1 MRVILITSGSVL
13 LLTFA
18 SFFIYEYASYRQF
31 MLRQTSTL
39 GAIIARNSTAALAFT
54 DQDEAN
60 DILSALKAEEGIV
73 AGCLYDKD
81 GKIFAVYPPGEP
93 SQTFPKYISA
103 LQYRYSDGYLEGFQA
118 VQQGGQRLGTLYLK
132 ASMVEMR
139 RRVATYSGVALAVT
153 VLGFALAFVLS
164 RQLQRNI
171 TIPIVSLAITSRMIS
186 ERHDYSVRAK
196 KLSHDEI
203 GLLTDAF
210 NQMLIQIERQNRE
223 IVKARE
229 SLKEYAELLEA
240 RVNERT
246 QQYREQRDFIETV
259 LESSVESIIVYDR
272 DTTILRV
279 NRKFEELYRLR
290 KEDIIGKKLLN
301 VFPGATTGMD
311 QFNRAV
317 AGETIH
323 TSYHHV
329 SIVNKVF
336 ESFYIPLRN
345 QKNEVY
351 AVLVSAH
358 DITEV
363 VEAGEILKAS
373 AEQLQLAN
381 EELKRK
387 NNELEQFAYVA
398 SHDLQ
403 EPLRK
408 IQTFIELA
416 KRSYADE
423 PSAKRYMDKIEI
435 SAARM
440 SSLIRDVLDYSR
452 LGQPM
457 ETIEIVDLNT
467 VLENVVLDFEL
478 LISQKNASIKKGR
491 LPTVRGHKLQLHQL
505 FSNLISN
512 ALKFSQEI
520 PAIEITATPVNGQQV
535 SSVGQLNSKI
545 SYWQITVQDNGIG
558 FEQHFADKIFTIF
571 QRLNPREKFEGTGIG
586 LALCKKI
593 VENHAGHITVNS
605 VPGEG
610 TAFTIYLPVTVS

>member
-18 SFFIYEYASYRQF
+18 SFFIYEYVSYRQF
-31 MLRQTSTL
+31 ILRQTSTL
-39 GAIIARNSTAALAFT
+39 GAIIARNSTAALAFAN
-54 DQDEAN
+54 QDDAN
-60 DILSALKAEEGIV
+60 EILSALKVEEGIV
-73 AGCLYDKD
+73 SGCLYDKD
-81 GKIFAVYPPGEP
+81 GNIFATYPQGTPI
-93 SQTFPKYISA
+93 QAFPKSGSD
-103 LQYRYSDGYLEGFQA
+103 LGYRYGNGFLEGFQP
-118 VQQGGQRLGTLYLK
+118 VQQGEQRLGTLYLK
-132 ASMVEMR
+132 TNMGEMQ
-139 RRVATYSGVALAVT
+139 RRVLTYSGAAFAVMA
-153 VLGFALAFVLS
+153 LGFALAYVLS
-164 RQLQRNI
+164 RRLQRNI
-171 TIPIVSLAITSRMIS
+171 TIPIVSLAVTSKMIS
-186 ERHDYSVRAK
+186 EYHDYSVRAK
-196 KLSHDEI
+196 KMSNDEI

-210 NQMLIQIERQNRE
+210 NQMLTQIERQNRE
-223 IVKARE
+223 IVSARE
-229 SLKEYAELLEA
+229 SLTEYTEQLEA
-240 RVNERT
+240 KVGERT

-259 LESSVESIIVYDR
+259 LESSVESVIVYAR
-272 DTTILRV
+272 DTTILSI
-279 NRKFEELYRLR
+279 NKKFEDIYRLK
-290 KEDIIGKKLLN
+290 KENIVGKKLLEI
-301 VFPGATTGMD
+301 FPSATTGMD
-311 QFNRAV
+311 QFYRAV

-323 TSYHHV
+323 TPYHRSSV
-329 SIVNKVF
+329 VDRVF
-336 ESFYIPLRN
+336 ESFFIPLRN

-363 VEAGEILKAS
+363 VKAGEIQKAS

-381 EELKRK
+381 EELRKK

-423 PSAKRYMDKIEI
+423 PVAKRYMDKIEI

-457 ETIEIVDLNT
+457 ETIETVDLNK
-467 VLENVVLDFEL
+467 VLENVILDFEL
-478 LISQKNASIKKGR
+478 LISQKNASIRQGA
-491 LPTVRGHKLQLHQL
+491 LPVIEGHKLQLHQL

-512 ALKFSQEI
+512 ALKFSNEKPIIQV
-520 PAIEITATPVNGQQV
+520 ASTPVNGQQV
-535 SSVGQLNSKI
+535 SLIPQLNAKS

-571 QRLNPREKFEGTGIG
+571 QRLNTREKFEGTGIG

-593 VENHAGHITVNS
+593 VENHSGHIAVNS

-610 TAFTIYLPVTVS
+610 TTFTIYLPVAV